1 MDRSGKKSRLSI
13 AAAMTLAATMSFAG
27 AAPAAQSAQVT
38 DVPSTLKLTYKAGSF
53 RAKVGSTQPLCS
65 GTTAGLE
72 RTVELRLKKNNK
84 LIRKRKT
91 NTSGVAKFPMSRR
104 AVKSKTF
111 YSKVRP
117 LVAADYGNT
126 YNCLSRRSNRVKR

>member
-1 MDRSGKKSRLSI
+1 MDRSGRKSRISI
-13 AAAMTLAATMSFAG
+13 AAAMTLAATMSLAG
-27 AAPAAQSAQVT
+27 AAPARSAQVS
-38 DVPSTLKLTYKAGSF
+38 DVPTTLKLTYKAGSF
-53 RAKVGSTQPLCS
+53 RAKVGSTQPLCA

-91 NTSGVAKFPMSRR
+91 NASGVAKFRMSRR
-104 AVKSKTF
+104 AVKGKTF
-111 YSKVRP
+111 YSRVRP